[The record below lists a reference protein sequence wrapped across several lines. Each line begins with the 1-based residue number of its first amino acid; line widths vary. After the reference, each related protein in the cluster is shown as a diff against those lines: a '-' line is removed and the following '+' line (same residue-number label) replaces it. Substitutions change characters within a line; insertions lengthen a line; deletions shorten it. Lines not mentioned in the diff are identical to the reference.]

1 MRPPDSGTL
10 AIFTAKVFA
19 TAAHAAIDQ
28 RRKYTNAHYITHPE
42 SVAGLV
48 ESVEGHTVD
57 MVCTAWLHDVL
68 EDTRVS
74 FEVLDAVFGSDIAEM
89 VRLLTDTPT
98 EYGNRAKRKA
108 ADRDRLAQSP
118 GSVQTVKVADL
129 IDNTSTIVQY
139 DPELDEKRR
148 LLEVLD
154 KADSGL
160 MDRAQTILSKSEALL
175 ASSDKGDVIYGRQR

>member
-1 MRPPDSGTL
+1 MKRLPDPAAMM
-10 AIFTAKVFA
+10 AIFAAKVFA

-42 SVAGLV
+42 AVAGLV

-108 ADRDRLAQSP
+108 ADRDRLAQAP

-139 DPELDEKRR
+139 DPEFAKVYLDEKLR

-160 MDRAQTILSKSEALL
+160 WRIAYEQVT
-175 ASSDKGDVIYGRQR
+175 